1 MDRSGDGI
9 MKKTIAVLAGD
20 GIGPE
25 IMSEAI
31 KVLLKIAECFGH
43 EFILDNAL
51 IGGAAWEK
59 HGKHFPE
66 ETKKI
71 CEASDA
77 ILFGSV
83 GGPIQEQ
90 GSAKWRDCE
99 RNSILQLRKHFCFQ
113 TNLRPSKVYPAL
125 AHSCV
130 LRPEI
135 IKNGVDILCVR
146 ELSGD
151 IYFGEHL
158 QEVID
163 GVRIARDVMT
173 YDAQTI
179 ADITHVAFQAARMRK
194 KKVTSVDKANVLAC
208 SQLWREVVIEVAKEY
223 PDCQLEHLLVDNCAM
238 QLMRSPSAFDVL
250 LMPNMFGDILSDE
263 VSILAGSLGMLPS
276 ASLNKH
282 GFGLYEP
289 SSGSAPD
296 IAGKGIANP
305 IGQILSAAMML
316 EYSFHLTQEAAAIY
330 QAVEKSLAQGFRTLD
345 ITTSADQLPSL
356 STSEMGDVIIKNL
369 IS

>member
-1 MDRSGDGI
+1 MN
-9 MKKTIAVLAGD
+9 KTIAVLSGD

-25 IMSEAI
+25 VMPEAI
-31 KVLLKIAECFGH
+31 KVLLRIAEGFGH
-43 EFILDNAL
+43 EFTLQNAL
-51 IGGAAWEK
+51 IGGSAWDI
-59 HGKHFPE
+59 HGEHFPE

-71 CEASDA
+71 CNGSDA

-90 GSAKWRDCE
+90 GNAKWKDCE
-99 RNSILQLRKHFCFQ
+99 RNSILELRQYFRFQ

-125 AHSCV
+125 VESCV
-130 LRPEI
+130 LRPQI
-135 IKNGVDILCVR
+135 IQDGVDILCVR

-151 IYFGEHL
+151 IYFGEHRIK
-158 QEVID
+158 VIE
-163 GVRIARDVMT
+163 GVKSAIDVMT
-173 YDAQTI
+173 YDEKTI
-179 ADITHVAFQAARMRK
+179 VDIAHAAFQAARHRR

-208 SQLWREVVIEVAKEY
+208 SRIWREIVTEISKEY

-238 QLMRSPSAFDVL
+238 QLIRCPTVFDVL

-263 VSILAGSLGMLPS
+263 VSVLAGSLGMLPS

-305 IGQILSAAMML
+305 IGQILSVAMML
-316 EYSFHLTQEAAAIY
+316 EYSFQLIRESQTIHR
-330 QAVEKSLAQGFRTLD
+330 AVEKSLDQGFRTID
-345 ITTSADQLPSL
+345 I
-356 STSEMGDVIIKNL
+356 STRNDRLRPISTVEMGNIIIKNL
-369 IS
+369 DI

>member
-1 MDRSGDGI
+1 
-9 MKKTIAVLAGD
+9 MKKTIAVLSGD

-25 IMSEAI
+25 VMSEAI
-31 KVLLKIAECFGH
+31 KVLVKIAEIFGH
-43 EFILDNAL
+43 EFIFQHAL
-51 IGGAAWEK
+51 IGGAAWEN
-59 HGKHFPE
+59 HGEHFPE

-71 CEASDA
+71 CEGSDA

-90 GSAKWRDCE
+90 GDAKWKDCE
-99 RNSILQLRKHFCFQ
+99 QNSILQLRKYFRFQ

-125 AHSCV
+125 AESCV

-135 IKNGVDILCVR
+135 IGNGVDILCVR

-151 IYFGEHL
+151 IYFGEHRIEE
-158 QEVID
+158 QD
-163 GVRIARDVMT
+163 GFRKAIDVMA
-173 YDAQTI
+173 YDERTI
-179 ADITHVAFQAARMRK
+179 ADIAHAAFQAARHRR

-208 SQLWREVVIEVAKEY
+208 SRLWREVVTEISKEY

-238 QLMRSPSAFDVL
+238 QLMRCPTAFDVL

-263 VSILAGSLGMLPS
+263 VSVLAGSLGMLPS
-276 ASLNKH
+276 ASFNKG

-316 EYSFHLTQEAAAIY
+316 EYSFQLVRESRRIHR
-330 QAVEKSLAQGFRTLD
+330 AVEKSLDQGFRTRD
-345 ITTSADQLPSL
+345 I
-356 STSEMGDVIIKNL
+356 STSSDRLSPISTKEMGNIIIKNL
-369 IS
+369 VS

>member
-1 MDRSGDGI
+1 
-9 MKKTIAVLAGD
+9 MKKTIAVLSGD

-25 IMSEAI
+25 VMSEAI
-31 KVLLKIAECFGH
+31 KVLLRIAEGFGH
-43 EFILDNAL
+43 KFILQNAV
-51 IGGAAWEK
+51 IGGAAWEI
-59 HGKHFPE
+59 HGVHFPE

-71 CEASDA
+71 CERSDA

-90 GSAKWRDCE
+90 GNAKWKDCE
-99 RNSILQLRKHFCFQ
+99 HNSILKLRQYFCFQ

-125 AHSCV
+125 ADSCV
-130 LRPEI
+130 LRPQI
-135 IKNGVDILCVR
+135 IGNGVDILCVR

-151 IYFGEHL
+151 IYFGEHRI
-158 QEVID
+158 EVID
-163 GVRIARDVMT
+163 DVKNAIDVMT
-173 YDAQTI
+173 YDEKTI
-179 ADITHVAFQAARMRK
+179 ADIAHAAFQAARHRR

-208 SQLWREVVIEVAKEY
+208 SRLWREVVTEISKEY
-223 PDCQLEHLLVDNCAM
+223 SDCQLEHLLVDNCAM
-238 QLMRSPSAFDVL
+238 QLIRCPTAFDVL

-263 VSILAGSLGMLPS
+263 VSVLAGSLGMLPS

-296 IAGKGIANP
+296 IAGKSIANP

-316 EYSFHLTQEAAAIY
+316 EYSFQMIEESAAIH
-330 QAVEKSLAQGFRTLD
+330 QAVEKSLQQGFRTID
-345 ITTSADQLPSL
+345 I
-356 STSEMGDVIIKNL
+356 STPKDRLRPISTIEMGNIIINNL
-369 IS
+369 KI

>member
-1 MDRSGDGI
+1 
-9 MKKTIAVLAGD
+9 MKKTIAVLSGD

-25 IMSEAI
+25 VMSEAI
-31 KVLLKIAECFGH
+31 KVLLKIAEDFGH
-43 EFILDNAL
+43 EFTFQHAL
-51 IGGAAWEK
+51 IGGAAWEV
-59 HGKHFPE
+59 HGVHFPE

-71 CEASDA
+71 CEGSDA

-90 GSAKWRDCE
+90 GNAKWKDCE
-99 RNSILQLRKHFCFQ
+99 RNSILQLRQYFHFQ

-125 AHSCV
+125 ADSCV
-130 LRPEI
+130 LRPQI
-135 IKNGVDILCVR
+135 IGNGVDILCVR

-151 IYFGEHL
+151 IYFGEHHIK
-158 QEVID
+158 EID
-163 GVRIARDVMT
+163 GVKNAIDVMA
-173 YDAQTI
+173 YDERTI
-179 ADITHVAFQAARMRK
+179 ADIAHAAFQAARHRR

-208 SQLWREVVIEVAKEY
+208 SRLWREVVTEVSKEY

-238 QLMRSPSAFDVL
+238 QLIRCPTVFDVL

-263 VSILAGSLGMLPS
+263 VSVLAGSLGMLPS

-316 EYSFHLTQEAAAIY
+316 EYSFQMVQESEAI
-330 QAVEKSLAQGFRTLD
+330 QRAVEKSLEQGFRTAD
-345 ITTSADQLPSL
+345 IATPDDRLRPISTT
-356 STSEMGDVIIKNL
+356 EMGNMIIKNL